1 MTLRL
6 AALGLVL
13 LSSARVAGGAGSHY
27 VSPSGSSAGDGTLA
41 RPWDLATA
49 ISGGGGRV
57 APGDTI
63 WLRGG
68 TYRGAVVSSVHG
80 AAGAPVVVRQY
91 RGERAVIDAAGA
103 AASTPRG
110 GPGAVRGG

>member
-1 MTLRL
+1 MTVRL
-6 AALGLVL
+6 ATVGLVL
-13 LSSARVAGGAGSHY
+13 LMGVPEGGEASRGGTSHY

-49 ISGGGGRV
+49 LGGGGAGGRV

-80 AAGAPVVVRQY
+80 AHGGPGVVRAD
-91 RGERAVIDAAGA
+91 RGGGGGMVVAGA
-103 AASTPRG
+103 A
-110 GPGAVRGG
+110 GPGRRG

>member
-13 LSSARVAGGAGSHY
+13 LASPRLGGGGGAGSHY

-49 ISGGGGRV
+49 LGGGGGRI
-57 APGDTI
+57 AAGEPI
-63 WLRGG
+63 WVRGG
-68 TYRGAVVSSVHG
+68 AWRGAVGGGVPG
-80 AAGAPVVVRQY
+80 AGGAPVVVRQY

-103 AASTPRG
+103 TSSTRRG
-110 GPGAVRGG
+110 